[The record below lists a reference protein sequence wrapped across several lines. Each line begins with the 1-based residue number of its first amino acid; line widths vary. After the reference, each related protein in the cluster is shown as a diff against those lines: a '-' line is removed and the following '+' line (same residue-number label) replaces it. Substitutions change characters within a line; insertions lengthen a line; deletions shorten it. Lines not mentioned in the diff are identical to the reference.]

1 MLPPVRK
8 MGTSGVFNV
17 LDISPSINP
26 VDIRGQKMPWSDI
39 LKPGPRDK
47 VANLVGVALESIREQ
62 ALAALHACR
71 QIHGDRNLPEAER
84 HRRAA
89 KASAG
94 LFVSAQSHVEKATA
108 ASAKAVEDLTK
119 ILSGP
124 DVQLSDMRGIEIRTK
139 LAGLP
144 PEKRFAAVSRAID
157 RGDDSIVAALLGAGT
172 ERFLS
177 EGILSD
183 LELETVRS
191 QWALARHPDE
201 VRLLAK
207 RRSDARYL
215 ETASAVAR
223 SWQQKTH
230 LPAVAAGQPA
240 GGQQRGPWPVPV
252 DRGASTLESRAAQM
266 TALLAGR

>member
-1 MLPPVRK
+1 

-39 LKPGPRDK
+39 LKPSPRDK

-119 ILSGP
+119 WWAP
-124 DVQLSDMRGIEIRTK
+124 DKFV
-139 LAGLP
+139 LAYYPTCAVSKFGRSWPVCHPRRGLP
-144 PEKRFAAVSRAID
+144 PSRA
-157 RGDDSIVAALLGAGT
+157 RSIVATTPLLQLCSVPGRKDFYPRA
-172 ERFLS
+172 FCP
-177 EGILSD
+177 ILN
-183 LELETVRS
+183 
-191 QWALARHPDE
+191 
-201 VRLLAK
+201 
-207 RRSDARYL
+207 
-215 ETASAVAR
+215 
-223 SWQQKTH
+223 
-230 LPAVAAGQPA
+230 
-240 GGQQRGPWPVPV
+240 
-252 DRGASTLESRAAQM
+252 
-266 TALLAGR
+266 